1 MQSNYSASDV
11 SIQNLFLQVEKFNSE
26 VVIFKLFR
34 LII

>member
-11 SIQNLFLQVEKFNSE
+11 SIQNWFLRVENLNSK